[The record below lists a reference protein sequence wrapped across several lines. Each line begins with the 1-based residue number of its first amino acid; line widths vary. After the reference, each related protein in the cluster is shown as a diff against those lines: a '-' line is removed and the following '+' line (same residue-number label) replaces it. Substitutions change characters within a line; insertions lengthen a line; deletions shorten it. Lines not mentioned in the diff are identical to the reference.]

1 MGPDPIATLTA
12 SQRAMQLIREGI
24 TEGRFTPLS
33 QLPREIDLADE
44 LGVSRGALR
53 EAIRALELVGILE
66 SRHGSG
72 TYVTGLTAAD
82 LLQGAATDSL
92 HIDASS
98 ALELMEFRRVVEPGS
113 IVLATEKATP
123 DQIHEIR
130 AIYEASEKTAD
141 PGEYLQLDN
150 DLHRAIVRASGNS
163 ILTSIMES
171 IAYGAAWGRMWSLV
185 LRPTIPER
193 TRREHESLVVAIETG
208 DIQLAL
214 ATAQAHL
221 ASAQRQ
227 VRARFS
233 EEDAGAAS

>member
-1 MGPDPIATLTA
+1 
-12 SQRAMQLIREGI
+12 MQLIRDGVAQ
-24 TEGRFTPLS
+24 GRFAPLS
-33 QLPREIDLADE
+33 QLPREIDLANE

-53 EAIRALELVGILE
+53 ESIRALELVGILE

-82 LLQGAATDSL
+82 LLQGAATDNL
-92 HIDASS
+92 YIDATS

-113 IVLATEKATP
+113 IGLAAEKATP
-123 DQIHEIR
+123 NQIREIR
-130 AIYEASEKTAD
+130 AIYEESEKTDD
-141 PGEYLQLDN
+141 PGEYLRLDN

-171 IAYGAAWGRMWSLV
+171 VAYGSAWDRMWSLV
-185 LRPTIPER
+185 LRPTIPDR
-193 TRREHESLVVAIETG
+193 TRREHESLVIALETG

-221 ASAQRQ
+221 AAAQRQ
-227 VRARFS
+227 VRARFVDEG
-233 EEDAGAAS
+233 EEPAS